1 MSQTYALN
9 KYMGDANSIY
19 MKLRQ
24 QTPPEEAVDVVDRD
38 EVKMLLKK
46 AKQGHIYGRTRH
58 PSLEAKDNDGQRT
71 STSSEWSD
79 SSGVR
84 PEREAIQRDD
94 STPEGDAGATV
105 GIAKPS
111 VRAPKRG
118 AK

>member
-94 STPEGDAGATV
+94 SVAEGEPATTDGV
-105 GIAKPS
+105 AKPT
-111 VRAPKRG
+111 VRTPKRG